1 MSGLEQLVR
10 TPAAYALGQ
19 ALAHSIWQGAAA
31 ALALTPVLWIAR
43 SARLRY
49 ASACLALLLMA
60 AAFGFTFARSIPQD
74 VAPRSSISAR
84 ETRRASDSAGSPV
97 FSSGNAAGVLP
108 WLAPFWAIGVLAFHL
123 RALAGWTATR
133 RLRTVGVCTPSPE
146 WLERLEELRTRVRVS
161 RPVLLLE
168 SSLAKAPVV
177 VGHARPVILMPV
189 GLLAGLPTAQVEAVL
204 LHELAH
210 IGRRD
215 YLVNVLQ
222 TWVEAIFFYH
232 PAAWWFSS
240 VIRAEREHCCD
251 DAVVA
256 IQGDPRQYATA
267 LAALEEHRWS
277 AAPAVAATGGNLV
290 KRIRRLLQYP
300 EGPRSAVAPF
310 LSATLI
316 AFAGAAALIAWQAQA
331 PPEPPQSP
339 TTEKT
344 RRRQAERGDRGETP
358 YLKWVNEDVAYII
371 TDEERAAFKKLET
384 DEEREQFIEQFWVRR
399 DPTPGTLANEM
410 KEEHYRRIGYANDR
424 YGAGIPGW
432 KTDRGRRY
440 IVSGPAD
447 EIEAHPGG
455 SGAAGL
461 GYPYEVWHYRDGDKW
476 YLFTDPTR
484 SGEYR
489 FAPDIPIRR

>member
-1 MSGLEQLVR
+1 MSGLEQVVR
-10 TPAAYALGQ
+10 TPAAHALGQ
-19 ALAHSIWQGAAA
+19 ALAHSLWQGAAA
-31 ALALTPVLWIAR
+31 ALAVAPVLWLAR

-60 AAFGFTFARSIPQD
+60 AAFAFTFARSIPP
-74 VAPRSSISAR
+74 VGVPRLTISAR
-84 ETRRASDSAGSPV
+84 AVHPVSDSAGTPL
-97 FSSGNAAGVLP
+97 FPSGNAAGVLP
-108 WLAPFWAIGVLAFHL
+108 WLAPFWGLGVLVFHM
-123 RALAGWTATR
+123 RALVDWKATR
-133 RLRTVGVCTPSPE
+133 RLRTAGVCAAPAV
-146 WLERLEELRTRVRVS
+146 WLERLEELRARLRVS

-168 SSLAKAPVV
+168 SSLARVPVV
-177 VGHARPVILMPV
+177 AGYARPVILMPV
-189 GLLAGLPTAQVEAVL
+189 GLLAGLPAAQVEAVL

-210 IGRRD
+210 VGRGD

-232 PAAWWFSS
+232 PAAWWLSS

-251 DAVVA
+251 DVVVA
-256 IQGDPRQYATA
+256 IQGDPRPYVNA
-267 LAALEEHRWS
+267 LATLEEHRWS

-290 KRIRRLLQYP
+290 KRIRRLLQSP
-300 EGPRSAVAPF
+300 ERPRSAVAPV
-310 LSATLI
+310 LSVTLI
-316 AFAGAAALIAWQAQA
+316 ALAGAAALVAWQAQPA
-331 PPEPPQSP
+331 EPPQS
-339 TTEKT
+339 
-344 RRRQAERGDRGETP
+344 GMVSP
-358 YLKWVNEDVAYII
+358 YTKWVNEDVTYII
-371 TDEERAAFKKLET
+371 SDRERAAFASLQT
-384 DEEREQFIEQFWVRR
+384 DEEREKFIEQFWVRR

-410 KEEHYRRIGYANDR
+410 KEEHYRRVRYANDR

-447 EIEAHPGG
+447 EIEAHPDGG
-455 SGAAGL
+455 GAGGL

-489 FAPDIPIRR
+489 FSPEIPIRR